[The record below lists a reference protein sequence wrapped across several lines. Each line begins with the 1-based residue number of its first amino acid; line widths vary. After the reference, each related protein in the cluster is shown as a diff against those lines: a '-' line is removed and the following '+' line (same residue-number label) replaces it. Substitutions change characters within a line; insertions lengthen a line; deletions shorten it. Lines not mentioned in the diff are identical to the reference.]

1 MLLLILALQSAQPDI
16 QFEARVQ
23 ARRAT
28 VQQQGEASLTVHPA
42 PADGSGVRVQ
52 GRPERRQGS
61 YRNIDIRL
69 HAEASVAE
77 PQQSARTDATN
88 PPN

>member
-1 MLLLILALQSAQPDI
+1 MLLLILALQAGQPDI
-16 QFEARVQ
+16 QLDARVQ

-42 PADGSGVRVQ
+42 PAEGSGVRVE
-52 GRPERRQGS
+52 GRPERRQRS

-69 HAEASVAE
+69 RAEANVAD
-77 PQQSARTDATN
+77 PPQSAAQAETN
-88 PPN
+88 APN